1 LKFGPADFEIP
12 FTESKLA
19 TIRASSSAV
28 ITGTAAADLIYGHD
42 GADTLY
48 GRAGDD
54 RLWGGL
60 GADKLYGDSGTDTL
74 YGEAG
79 NDILMGGTGVSYLY
93 GGEGD
98 DALHYNPVTGSLAA
112 GVPLADSV
120 LDGGSGRDALHIYN
134 KATFTLEGETTPT
147 TTRMTVTSQ
156 GAGTISFLDDGDR
169 SGGASHDVGSFSG
182 IEKVTVTGAGR
193 LEFYGGHGYADGI
206 DVTGTA
212 GNDLFY
218 SDTASDTM
226 RSGGGDDTFL
236 LSGYGGTDTIISGGA
251 DNDIFRFDVS
261 GGADARISGFNGA
274 GTELGDRLYFE
285 DMMYGRSLT
294 ASIVESAGKTLFTI
308 QADGGE
314 FGSTT
319 VTVDKIGLVADVDY
333 FFA

>member
-1 LKFGPADFEIP
+1 M
-12 FTESKLA
+12 A
-19 TIRASSSAV
+19 TIKASSSAV

-42 GADTLY
+42 GTDTLY

-54 RLWGGL
+54 RIWGGP

-79 NDILMGGTGVSYLY
+79 NDVLMGGTGVSYLY

-98 DALHYNPVTGSLAA
+98 DALHYNPVTGALAA

-120 LDGGSGRDALHIYN
+120 LDGGSGRDALHVYN
-134 KATFTLEGETTPT
+134 KATFTLDGETSPA
-147 TTRMTVTSQ
+147 TTRMAVSSQ
-156 GAGTISFLDDGDR
+156 GAGTISFQDAGPG
-169 SGGASHDVGSFSG
+169 SGGTSHDAGNFSG

-193 LEFYGGHGYADGI
+193 LEFYGGHGYSDGI

-236 LSGYGGTDTIISGGA
+236 LSGYGGVDTIISGA
-251 DNDIFRFDVS
+251 TDSDIFRFDVS
-261 GGADARISGFNGA
+261 GGADARIAGFNGA

-294 ASIVESAGKTLFTI
+294 ASIVETAGKTLFTI
-308 QADGGE
+308 QADGSE
-314 FGSTT
+314 FGPTT
-319 VTVDKIGLVADVDY
+319 VAVDKTGLIANVDY